1 MVDMLP
7 EWPVD
12 MLDMRYQNEA
22 LLEVR
27 HCNDQGVALF
37 YNNKVVK
44 FADGKLFIE
53 STKDGE
59 VKELPADVIV
69 LSVGV
74 KPNDALCFRP
84 SQRLEGGRC
93 HRHRQDQQGSPP
105 RQQVRLQPELKHSKA
120 LFLHT
125 L

>member
-74 KPNDALCFRP
+74 KPNDALWQGLLASGP
-84 SQRLEGGRC
+84 P
-93 HRHRQDQQGSPP
+93 HRQDQQGSPP